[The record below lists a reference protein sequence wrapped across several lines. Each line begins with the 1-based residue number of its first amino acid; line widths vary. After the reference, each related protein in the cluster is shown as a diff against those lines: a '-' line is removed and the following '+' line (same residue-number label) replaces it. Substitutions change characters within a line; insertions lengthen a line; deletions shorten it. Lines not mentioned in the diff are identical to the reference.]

1 MSILY
6 ALGKGYGRF
15 CFSTFVRWEVE
26 GREAAPPNGRLL
38 VVANHLAN
46 PDTPVLVAAIP
57 RKVHFLAHEGLFHNP
72 IAAAAFRSWGVHPLT
87 RQGKDFAAMRW
98 ALQSLE
104 REEAVGLFPEGTRSP
119 EGMRKALSGIAYI
132 AMKSQAPILPVG
144 ITGTEKIPGY
154 WRIAFAFHK
163 IRVTIGS
170 PFTLP
175 TVEGRLDRP
184 VLDSLTELIMLRIA
198 ALLPE
203 GYRGVYGTA
212 TGRSTP

>member
-1 MSILY
+1 MTVLY
-6 ALGKGYGRF
+6 TVGKSFGRF
-15 CFSTFVRWEVE
+15 CFSTFAKWEVE
-26 GREAAPPNGRLL
+26 GREAVPHNGPLL

-46 PDTPVLVAAIP
+46 PDPAVLVAALP
-57 RKVHFLAHEGLFHNP
+57 RMVHFLAHEGLFRNP
-72 IAAAAFRSWGVHPLT
+72 IAAAAFGSWGVHPLT
-87 RQGKDFAAMRW
+87 RGGKGFAAMRW
-98 ALQSLE
+98 ALRSLE

-154 WRIAFAFHK
+154 WRMAFAFHK

-175 TVEGRLDRP
+175 TVDGRLDRP

-203 GYRGVYGTA
+203 GYRGVYGKGTSH
-212 TGRSTP
+212 STT

>member
-1 MSILY
+1 MAVLY
-6 ALGKGYGRF
+6 TLGRGLGRF
-15 CFSTFVRWEVE
+15 CFSTFARWEVE
-26 GREAAPPNGRLL
+26 GQEAIPPKGRLL

-46 PDTPVLVAAIP
+46 PDPPVLVAAIP
-57 RKVHFLAHEGLFHNP
+57 RKVHFLAQEGLFSNP
-72 IAAAAFRSWGVHPLT
+72 IAAAVFRAWGVHPLA
-87 RQGKDFAAMRW
+87 RGGKDLGAMRW
-98 ALQSLE
+98 ALRALE
-104 REEAVGLFPEGTRSP
+104 QEEVVGLFPEGTRSP

-154 WRIAFAFHK
+154 WRMAFAFHK

-175 TVEGRLDRP
+175 SIEGRLHRP
-184 VLDSLTELIMLRIA
+184 VLDSLTEMIMLRIA

-212 TGRSTP
+212 TSRSPT